1 MASLADGTADMD
13 FEAAR
18 IKMVDNQIRT
28 TDVTDLRILQAFLS
42 VPREAFVT
50 GPRQSL
56 AYIDGDLPIGPG
68 RFVMEASPFA
78 KLLQLVQ
85 IDGDDRVLDIGC
97 GTGYSAAIISHL
109 AASVVAVES
118 DTDLASAATAT
129 LARLGHDS
137 CRVVEAPLANGAA
150 DGAPYDV
157 ILFEGAVDVIPDAI
171 FAQLAEGGR
180 LVAVEGLGNAAAA
193 MLYLKEE
200 GVVSGRFA
208 FNCSIRPLPGFER
221 TAKFTF

>member
-1 MASLADGTADMD
+1 MD

-28 TDVTDLRILQAFLS
+28 TDVTDLGILQAFLS
-42 VPREAFVT
+42 VPREEFVA
-50 GPRQSL
+50 GARQSL
-56 AYIDGDLPIGPG
+56 AYIDGDLPIGGG

-97 GTGYSAAIISHL
+97 GTGYSAAVISHL
-109 AASVVAVES
+109 AGSVVAVES
-118 DTDLASAATAT
+118 DAALAATAKAT

-137 CRVVEAPLANGAA
+137 CRVVEGPLGAGAP

-157 ILFEGAVDVIPDAI
+157 ILFEGSVDVIPEAV

-180 LVAVEGLGNAAAA
+180 LVVVEGLGNAAAA